1 MKKLLLFSLVILQS
15 FLNAQQNNGDHLNDA
30 LEAYE
35 AKLDSIDKKTIDTK
49 YLLNKGFLSQDLLSD
64 YFDFKGSG
72 EDGLTISK
80 LKSFKKIYRG
90 LRQSDLKNS
99 RRLPRPRFKE
109 IKQQYL
115 QLDNTI
121 PLGIVQAKGEYLDS
135 LEIEKNLRKLRNGI
149 ENDDNYTKY
158 NVFIAAALKKKV
170 FSGDVHFEVL
180 PQLFNIQNPNRVE
193 SVSIDFYD
201 GNGYRAIDANSTFDI
216 AYDSPGEK
224 IIAVKFQLKNRAFIA
239 YSMFEVVTIDDEEPD
254 FIISSDGQTVN
265 GKAELN
271 REKLNSSRS
280 GAPISQVYG
289 EVYGG
294 CDQVFDRPVIVIEG
308 FDALNERFQ
317 STLRRNYTDS
327 QIEQIFRANG
337 YDMVYVNLRDGG
349 RDILENAGFMEDF
362 IQTINNLK
370 VGNDDIV
377 LIGESMGGLVGRIA
391 IRNLELSNI
400 THNISHYIS
409 FDTPHK
415 GANAPIGFQKML
427 IDAEENWPRQV
438 FGLGTEEIEEALEY
452 FRSEA
457 ARQLLIINDGTTPHP
472 DFNVLQSELNRLGF
486 PRQGGIQNI
495 ALTNGALDA
504 SVGEPGLIPNDGNK
518 ILDGSGWFG
527 IAGIDFQVWSN
538 QIGTNDVVSD
548 LVFTGLGIGSMKSRH
563 NSNRNYDII
572 PGGFEDMDVYTNQ
585 LPSEISV
592 DVDHNRFCFIPLH
605 SSLASEGPV
614 NTQGQLSRSEANM
627 DNNNWI
633 PFDEVYGNPTV
644 NTRHIDAVGI
654 SSPFYNMM
662 QLELGVTLTTN
673 TCTETPT
680 PQTPPTPNFN
690 TNYYWTCQYGTD
702 RTLSVTN
709 GSEADDT
716 NLYRHTWRVTGPRS
730 LTLTGDMLIMNSN
743 WPPGV
748 YSVKLERSFAN
759 GLGTRKSVRTKG
771 FTIFS
776 QNNSQY
782 CGGGS
787 SGTNPRPGGG
797 NKLVADINSYPDES
811 TGSSL
816 IWPNP
821 TRNTLGLNYQLTI
834 NSAVGIELHSLNGSR
849 ALKLF
854 SGSQKEGN
862 HTHAFD
868 VSTLPNGIYILTLNI
883 NGKIETKKIIIE

>member
-1 MKKLLLFSLVILQS
+1 M
-15 FLNAQQNNGDHLNDA
+15 
-30 LEAYE
+30 
-35 AKLDSIDKKTIDTK
+35 
-49 YLLNKGFLSQDLLSD
+49 
-64 YFDFKGSG
+64 
-72 EDGLTISK
+72 
-80 LKSFKKIYRG
+80 
-90 LRQSDLKNS
+90 
-99 RRLPRPRFKE
+99 
-109 IKQQYL
+109 
-115 QLDNTI
+115 DNTI

-135 LEIEKNLRKLRNGI
+135 LEIEENLRKLRNGI
-149 ENDDNYTKY
+149 INNDDYTKY
-158 NVFIAAALKKKV
+158 NIFIAAALKKKV
-170 FSGDVHFEVL
+170 FSGNVHFEVL
-180 PQLFNIQNPNRVE
+180 PQLFNIMNPNRVE

-239 YSMFEVVTIDDEEPD
+239 YSMFEVMTIDDEEPD
-254 FIISSDGQTVN
+254 FIISSDGQTIN
-265 GKAELN
+265 GKAEIN

-317 STLRRNYTDS
+317 STLRDNYTDS

-337 YDMVYVNLRDGG
+337 YDMVYVNLKDGG

-370 VGNDDIV
+370 VGNEDIV

-391 IRNLELSNI
+391 IRNLELRNI
-400 THNISHYIS
+400 THNIGHYIS
-409 FDTPHK
+409 FDAPHK

-438 FGLGTEEIEEALEY
+438 FGLGTEDIEEAMEY

-457 ARQLLIINDGTTPHP
+457 ARQLLIVNDGTTPHP

-504 SVGEPGLIPNDGNK
+504 SVGEPGLIPYDGNK

-548 LVFTGLGIGSMKSRH
+548 LVFTGLGIGTMKSRH
-563 NSNRNYDII
+563 NSNRNYDVI
-572 PGGFEDMDVYTNQ
+572 PGGFEDINIYTSQ
-585 LPSEISV
+585 LPNEISL
-592 DVDHNRFCFIPLH
+592 DVDHSRFCFIPLY
-605 SSLASEGPV
+605 SSLASTGSV
-614 NTQGQLSRSEANM
+614 STQSQLLRSEATM
-627 DNNNWI
+627 DANNWI
-633 PFDEVYGNPTV
+633 PFDAVYGNQTF
-644 NTRHIDAVGI
+644 NTRHIDAVGVRN
-654 SSPFYNMM
+654 PFRDM
-662 QLELGVTLTTN
+662 LRDELGLSLATN
-673 TCTETPT
+673 VCTETPT
-680 PQTPPTPNFN
+680 PRTPPTPNFN

-702 RTLSVTN
+702 RTLTVTN

-748 YSVKLERSFAN
+748 YSVKLERSFAT
-759 GLGTRKSVRTKG
+759 GLGTRKSVRTIG

-787 SGTNPRPGGG
+787 SGTKPGPGGG
-797 NKLVADINSYPDES
+797 NKLVAKIDSYFNEA
-811 TGSSL
+811 GSSSV

-821 TRNTLGLNYQLTI
+821 TRNTLTLNYQLAM
-834 NSAVGIELHSLNGSR
+834 NSAVGIELHSINGSR
-849 ALKLF
+849 ALTLF

-862 HTHAFD
+862 HTHSFD
-868 VSTLPNGIYILTLNI
+868 VFTLPNGIYILTLNI

>member
-1 MKKLLLFSLVILQS
+1 
-15 FLNAQQNNGDHLNDA
+15 
-30 LEAYE
+30 
-35 AKLDSIDKKTIDTK
+35 
-49 YLLNKGFLSQDLLSD
+49 
-64 YFDFKGSG
+64 
-72 EDGLTISK
+72 
-80 LKSFKKIYRG
+80 
-90 LRQSDLKNS
+90 
-99 RRLPRPRFKE
+99 
-109 IKQQYL
+109 
-115 QLDNTI
+115 
-121 PLGIVQAKGEYLDS
+121 
-135 LEIEKNLRKLRNGI
+135 
-149 ENDDNYTKY
+149 
-158 NVFIAAALKKKV
+158 
-170 FSGDVHFEVL
+170 
-180 PQLFNIQNPNRVE
+180 
-193 SVSIDFYD
+193 
-201 GNGYRAIDANSTFDI
+201 
-216 AYDSPGEK
+216 
-224 IIAVKFQLKNRAFIA
+224 
-239 YSMFEVVTIDDEEPD
+239 
-254 FIISSDGQTVN
+254 
-265 GKAELN
+265 
-271 REKLNSSRS
+271 
-280 GAPISQVYG
+280 
-289 EVYGG
+289 
-294 CDQVFDRPVIVIEG
+294 
-308 FDALNERFQ
+308 
-317 STLRRNYTDS
+317 
-327 QIEQIFRANG
+327 
-337 YDMVYVNLRDGG
+337 MVYVNLRDGG

-370 VGNDDIV
+370 VGNEDIV

-438 FGLGTEEIEEALEY
+438 FGLGTEEIEEAMEY

-457 ARQLLIINDGTTPHP
+457 AKQMLIINDGTTPHP
-472 DFNVLQSELNRLGF
+472 DFNVLQAELNRLGF

-563 NSNRNYDII
+563 NSNRNYDVI
-572 PGGFEDMDVYTNQ
+572 PGGFEDMDVYTDQ

-592 DVDHNRFCFIPLH
+592 DVDHNRFCFIPLF
-605 SSLASEGPV
+605 SSLASTGSV
-614 NTQGQLSRSEANM
+614 STQSQLQRSEATM
-627 DNNNWI
+627 DANNWI
-633 PFDEVYGNPTV
+633 PFDAVYGNQTL
-644 NTRHIDAVGI
+644 NTRHIRAVDIGV
-654 SSPFYNMM
+654 PFRNM
-662 QLELGVTLTTN
+662 LRDELGLSLVTN
-673 TCTETPT
+673 SCTETPM
-680 PQTPPTPNFN
+680 PRTPPTPNFN

-702 RTLSVTN
+702 RTLTVTN

-748 YSVKLERSFAN
+748 YSVKLERSFAT

-797 NKLVADINSYPDES
+797 NKLVADIDSYFSEE
-811 TGSSL
+811 GSSSV

-821 TRNTLGLNYQLTI
+821 TRNTLSLNYQLTV
-834 NSAVGIELHSLNGSR
+834 NSAVGIELHSLNGGR

-862 HTHAFD
+862 HALTFD
-868 VSTLPNGIYILTLNI
+868 VSTLPIGIYVLTLNI
-883 NGKIETKKIIIE
+883 NGEIETKKIIIE